1 MMFVITLNETDI
13 LIGQVYWKGNFKRRV
28 IIKTD
33 RRLTSNTWLQGL
45 LSGNDSFLKAKKWKK
60 MLICGKD
67 RPVKD
72 KNPNAMAAKF
82 FWIYKFK
89 GSTKM
94 LKCNIFRFKTRQKVR
109 MAFERCPFEIST
121 NFYFLVEL
129 YKKVWT
135 WSSEVA
141 SVPFW

>member
-13 LIGQVYWKGNFKRRV
+13 LIGQVYWKDKLKRRV
-28 IIKTD
+28 IVKTD
-33 RRLTSNTWLQGL
+33 RRLTSKTWLQGL

-94 LKCNIFRFKTRQKVR
+94 LKCNIFRSKTRQKVR
-109 MAFERCPFEIST
+109 MAFEHCPFEIST

-129 YKKVWT
+129 HKKVWT